1 MRQNVPNYCYL
12 RLSTVSL
19 QKLPFGT
26 MVVVTTVVVV
36 NDIVFC
42 VVTVVEA

>member
-1 MRQNVPNYCYL
+1 MEMLIQKE
-12 RLSTVSL
+12 SHFSF

>member
-1 MRQNVPNYCYL
+1 MFFIIVDW
-12 RLSTVSL
+12 SL
-19 QKLPFGT
+19 AKLPFGT
-26 MVVVTTVVVV
+26 MVVVTNVVVV